1 MLSKRWTRCYIE
13 CIGKSAGVT
22 GRSKMEE
29 TTVTLSSA
37 RLILGEVRH
46 LVQRGGLIEALD
58 VLEEAIALIEE
69 YQDEVFTEIKRSL

>member
-1 MLSKRWTRCYIE
+1 
-13 CIGKSAGVT
+13 
-22 GRSKMEE
+22 MEE